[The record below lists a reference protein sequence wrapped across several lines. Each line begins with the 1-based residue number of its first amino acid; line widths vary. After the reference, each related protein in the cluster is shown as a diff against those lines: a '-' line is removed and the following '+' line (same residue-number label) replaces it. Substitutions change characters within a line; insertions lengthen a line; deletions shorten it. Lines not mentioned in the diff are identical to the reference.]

1 MKVWFNKIIKPK
13 FFELDWEKKRD
24 WRKKNPVTEA
34 TVCIICN
41 FPLDNKARNGWFDNV
56 AKSEDL
62 LLRNIYSSLEMKSMN
77 IFEIDEYKEILYR
90 IINIFHDFELAL
102 QDGVLKDEVRNFMM
116 EDLSD
121 DYETFQDIRADR
133 KNFYPKKTFLK

>member
-1 MKVWFNKIIKPK
+1 
-13 FFELDWEKKRD
+13 
-24 WRKKNPVTEA
+24 
-34 TVCIICN
+34 
-41 FPLDNKARNGWFDNV
+41 
-56 AKSEDL
+56 
-62 LLRNIYSSLEMKSMN
+62 MKSMN